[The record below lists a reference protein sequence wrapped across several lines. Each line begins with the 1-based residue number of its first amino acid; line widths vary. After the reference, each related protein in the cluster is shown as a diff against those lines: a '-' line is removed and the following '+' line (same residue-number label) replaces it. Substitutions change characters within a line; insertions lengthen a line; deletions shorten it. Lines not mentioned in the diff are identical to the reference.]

1 MIDWEEQQQWTV
13 GDIIRKMR
21 EEAKIGLEQLSRGLC
36 SVATLSRI
44 EAGEREMDLLLAWR
58 IFQRLGYKID
68 KYELYAT
75 EEELQQWE
83 QRSQMEELASRED
96 TERTGLCHSNVQAAV
111 GKRVEEKPLQRQFLA
126 YMQGLLDMQK
136 GDFQEAKELLE
147 SATEEIIPKGE
158 QTVGN
163 AALGEME
170 LEILNALSDI
180 YEHMGEVEKSE
191 KFREMLLEN
200 IGREKKRVTIYLE
213 LYTELFCKHAR
224 NMMETKG
231 SARTLNAAE
240 TCLQILQEE
249 KKTCCLPELLHIQ
262 AKCLEDLFQKKG
274 EVKEG
279 MLKSWQKAY
288 YIYRLYEKPEEAE
301 KIRKYSEEIYQWD
314 CII

>member
-75 EEELQQWE
+75 EEELQQWG
-83 QRSQMEELASRED
+83 QRRQMETLAVKGD
-96 TERTGLCHSNVQAAV
+96 TENLAFAIKDYRKQWGE
-111 GKRVEEKPLQRQFLA
+111 KVEENPLQRQFLK
-126 YMQGLLDMQK
+126 YMQGLLCMQE
-136 GDFQEAKELLE
+136 GYFQEAKELLE

-170 LEILNALSDI
+170 LEILNVLSDI

-191 KFREMLLEN
+191 KLREVLLEN

-224 NMMETKG
+224 DMIETKG
-231 SARTLNAAE
+231 SARTLKGAE
-240 TCLQILQEE
+240 ECLKIMQEE
-249 KKTCCLPELLHIQ
+249 MIQKT
-262 AKCLEDLFQKKG
+262 KRYQK
-274 EVKEG
+274 
-279 MLKSWQKAY
+279 
-288 YIYRLYEKPEEAE
+288 
-301 KIRKYSEEIYQWD
+301 
-314 CII
+314 

>member
-1 MIDWEEQQQWTV
+1 MIDWNEQQQWTV
-13 GDIIRKMR
+13 GDIVRRMR

-83 QRSQMEELASRED
+83 QRSQMEELVCRED
-96 TERTGLCHSNVQAAV
+96 TERLACAIQTYRQQW

-147 SATEEIIPKGE
+147 AAAEEIVPSLE
-158 QTVGN
+158 ETVGN

-170 LEILNALSDI
+170 LEILHALSDI

-200 IGREKKRVTIYLE
+200 IGREKKRVRIYLK

-274 EVKEG
+274 EVKEV

-301 KIRKYSEEIYQWD
+301 KIRKYLEEIYQWD

>member
-1 MIDWEEQQQWTV
+1 MIDWNEQQQWTV
-13 GDIIRKMR
+13 GDIVRRMR

-96 TERTGLCHSNVQAAV
+96 TERLDCAIQTYRQQW
-111 GKRVEEKPLQRQFLA
+111 GKRVEENPLQRQFLA
-126 YMQGLLDMQK
+126 YMQGLLDMQE
-136 GDFQEAKELLE
+136 GYFQEAKELLE
-147 SATEEIIPKGE
+147 AAAEEIVPSRE
-158 QTVGN
+158 QMVGN

-191 KFREMLLEN
+191 KLREMLLEN
-200 IGREKKRVTIYLE
+200 IGREKKRVKINLK

-240 TCLQILQEE
+240 TCLKILQEE

-274 EVKEG
+274 EAKEV

-288 YIYRLYEKPEEAE
+288 YIYRLYEKQEEAE
-301 KIRKYSEEIYQWD
+301 KIRKYLEEIYQWD

>member
-1 MIDWEEQQQWTV
+1 MIDWNEQQQWTV
-13 GDIIRKMR
+13 GDIVRRMR

-83 QRSQMEELASRED
+83 QRSQMEELAFREE
-96 TERTGLCHSNVQAAV
+96 TERLACAIQTYRQQW
-111 GKRVEEKPLQRQFLA
+111 GKRVEENPLQRQFLA

-147 SATEEIIPKGE
+147 AAAEEIVPSRE
-158 QTVGN
+158 QMVEN

-191 KFREMLLEN
+191 KLREMLLEN
-200 IGREKKRVTIYLE
+200 IGREKKRVKIYLK

-240 TCLQILQEE
+240 TCLKILQEE

-262 AKCLEDLFQKKG
+262 SKCLEDLFQKKG
-274 EVKEG
+274 EAKEV

-288 YIYRLYEKPEEAE
+288 YIYRLYEKQEEAE
-301 KIRKYSEEIYQWD
+301 KIRKYLEEIYQWD

>member
-1 MIDWEEQQQWTV
+1 MIDRNEQQQWTV
-13 GDIIRKMR
+13 GDIVRRMR

-83 QRSQMEELASRED
+83 QRSKMEELASRED
-96 TERTGLCHSNVQAAV
+96 TERLACAIQTYRQQW
-111 GKRVEEKPLQRQFLA
+111 GKRVEENPLQRQFLA

-136 GDFQEAKELLE
+136 EDFQEAKELLE
-147 SATEEIIPKGE
+147 AAAEEIVPSRE
-158 QTVGN
+158 QMVEN

-191 KFREMLLEN
+191 KLREMLLEN
-200 IGREKKRVTIYLE
+200 IGREKKRVKIYLK

-240 TCLQILQEE
+240 TCLKILQEE
-249 KKTCCLPELLHIQ
+249 KKTCCLPELLYIQ

-274 EVKEG
+274 KTKEV

-288 YIYRLYEKPEEAE
+288 YIYRLYEKQEEAE
-301 KIRKYSEEIYQWD
+301 KIRKYLEEIYQWD

>member
-1 MIDWEEQQQWTV
+1 MIDWNEQQQWTV
-13 GDIIRKMR
+13 GDIVRRMR

-44 EAGEREMDLLLAWR
+44 EAGEREMELLLAWR

-83 QRSQMEELASRED
+83 QRSQMEELVCRED
-96 TERTGLCHSNVQAAV
+96 TERLACAIQTYRQQW

-147 SATEEIIPKGE
+147 AAAEEIVPSRE
-158 QTVGN
+158 QMVGN

-200 IGREKKRVTIYLE
+200 IGREKKRVRIYLK

-288 YIYRLYEKPEEAE
+288 YIYRLYEKQEEAE
-301 KIRKYSEEIYQWD
+301 KIRKYLEEIYQWD

>member
-1 MIDWEEQQQWTV
+1 MIDWNEQQQWTV
-13 GDIIRKMR
+13 GDIVRRMR

-83 QRSQMEELASRED
+83 QRSQMEELAFRED
-96 TERTGLCHSNVQAAV
+96 TERLACAIQTYRQQW
-111 GKRVEEKPLQRQFLA
+111 GKRVEENPLQRQFLA

-147 SATEEIIPKGE
+147 AAAEEIVPSLE
-158 QTVGN
+158 ETVGN

-191 KFREMLLEN
+191 KLREMLLEN
-200 IGREKKRVTIYLE
+200 IGREKKRVKIYLK

-231 SARTLNAAE
+231 SVRTLNAAE

-274 EVKEG
+274 EVKEV

-288 YIYRLYEKPEEAE
+288 YIYRLYEKQEEAE
-301 KIRKYSEEIYQWD
+301 KIRKYLEETYQWD

>member
-1 MIDWEEQQQWTV
+1 MIDWNEQQQWTV
-13 GDIIRKMR
+13 GDIVRRMR
-21 EEAKIGLEQLSRGLC
+21 EEAKIGLEQISRGLC

-83 QRSQMEELASRED
+83 QRSQMEELAFRED
-96 TERTGLCHSNVQAAV
+96 TERLACAIQTYRQQW
-111 GKRVEEKPLQRQFLA
+111 GKRVEENPLQRQFLA

-147 SATEEIIPKGE
+147 AAAEEIVPSRE
-158 QTVGN
+158 QMVGN

-191 KFREMLLEN
+191 KLREMLLEN
-200 IGREKKRVTIYLE
+200 IGREKKRVKIYLK

-274 EVKEG
+274 ETKEV

-288 YIYRLYEKPEEAE
+288 YIYRLYEKQEEAE
-301 KIRKYSEEIYQWD
+301 KIRKYLEEIYQWD

>member
-1 MIDWEEQQQWTV
+1 MIDWNEQQQWTV
-13 GDIIRKMR
+13 GDIVRRMR

-44 EAGEREMDLLLAWR
+44 EAGGREMDLLLAWR

-96 TERTGLCHSNVQAAV
+96 TERLACAIQTYRQQW

-147 SATEEIIPKGE
+147 AAAEEIVPSRE
-158 QTVGN
+158 QMVGN

-200 IGREKKRVTIYLE
+200 IGREKKRVKIYLK

-231 SARTLNAAE
+231 SVRTLNAAE

-274 EVKEG
+274 ETKEV

-288 YIYRLYEKPEEAE
+288 YIYRLYEKQEEAE
-301 KIRKYSEEIYQWD
+301 KIRKYLEEIYQWD

>member
-1 MIDWEEQQQWTV
+1 MIDWNEQQQWTV
-13 GDIIRKMR
+13 GDIVRRMR

-83 QRSQMEELASRED
+83 QRSQMEELVCRED
-96 TERTGLCHSNVQAAV
+96 TERLACAIQTYRQQW

-147 SATEEIIPKGE
+147 AAAEEIVPSRE
-158 QTVGN
+158 QMVGN

-191 KFREMLLEN
+191 KLREMLLEN
-200 IGREKKRVTIYLE
+200 IGREKKRVKSYLK

-301 KIRKYSEEIYQWD
+301 KIRKYLEETYQWD

>member
-1 MIDWEEQQQWTV
+1 MIDWNEQQQWTV
-13 GDIIRKMR
+13 GDIVRRMR

-44 EAGEREMDLLLAWR
+44 EAGEREMELLLAWR

-83 QRSQMEELASRED
+83 QRSQMEELVCRED
-96 TERTGLCHSNVQAAV
+96 TERLACAIQTYRQQW
-111 GKRVEEKPLQRQFLA
+111 GKRVEENPLQRQFLA

-147 SATEEIIPKGE
+147 AAAEEIVPSRE
-158 QTVGN
+158 QMVGN

-191 KFREMLLEN
+191 KLREMLLEN
-200 IGREKKRVTIYLE
+200 IGREKKRVKSYLK

-231 SARTLNAAE
+231 SVRTLNAAE

-274 EVKEG
+274 EVKEV

-288 YIYRLYEKPEEAE
+288 YIYRLYEKQEEAE
-301 KIRKYSEEIYQWD
+301 KIRKYLEETYQWD

>member
-1 MIDWEEQQQWTV
+1 MIDWNEQQQWTV
-13 GDIIRKMR
+13 GDIVRRMR
-21 EEAKIGLEQLSRGLC
+21 EEAKIGLEKLSRGLC

-96 TERTGLCHSNVQAAV
+96 TERLACAIQTYRQQW
-111 GKRVEEKPLQRQFLA
+111 GKRVEENPLQRQFLA

-147 SATEEIIPKGE
+147 AAAEEIVPSRE
-158 QTVGN
+158 QMVGN

-170 LEILNALSDI
+170 LEILHALSDI

-200 IGREKKRVTIYLE
+200 IGREKKRVKIYLK

-231 SARTLNAAE
+231 SVRTLNAAE

-274 EVKEG
+274 ETKEV

-301 KIRKYSEEIYQWD
+301 KIRKYLEEIYQWD

>member
-1 MIDWEEQQQWTV
+1 MIDWNEQQQWTV
-13 GDIIRKMR
+13 GDIVRRMR

-96 TERTGLCHSNVQAAV
+96 TERLACAIQTYRQQW

-147 SATEEIIPKGE
+147 AAAEEIVPSWE
-158 QTVGN
+158 QMVGN

-200 IGREKKRVTIYLE
+200 IGREKKRVKIYLK

-231 SARTLNAAE
+231 SVRTLNAAE

-249 KKTCCLPELLHIQ
+249 KKTCCFPELLHIQ

-288 YIYRLYEKPEEAE
+288 YIYRLYEKQEEAE
-301 KIRKYSEEIYQWD
+301 KIRKYLEEIYQWD

>member
-1 MIDWEEQQQWTV
+1 MIDWNEQQQWTV
-13 GDIIRKMR
+13 GDIVRRMR

-96 TERTGLCHSNVQAAV
+96 TERLACAIQTYRQQW
-111 GKRVEEKPLQRQFLA
+111 GKRVEENPLQRQFLA

-147 SATEEIIPKGE
+147 AAAEEIVPSRE
-158 QTVGN
+158 QMVGN

-191 KFREMLLEN
+191 KLREMLLEN
-200 IGREKKRVTIYLE
+200 IGREKKRVKIYLK

-240 TCLQILQEE
+240 TCLKILQEE
-249 KKTCCLPELLHIQ
+249 KKTCCLLELLHIQ

-274 EVKEG
+274 EAKEV

-301 KIRKYSEEIYQWD
+301 KIRKYLEETYQWD

>member
-1 MIDWEEQQQWTV
+1 MIDWNEQQQWTV
-13 GDIIRKMR
+13 GDIVRRMR
-21 EEAKIGLEQLSRGLC
+21 EETKIGLEQISRGLC

-83 QRSQMEELASRED
+83 QRSQMEELAFRED
-96 TERTGLCHSNVQAAV
+96 TERLACAIQTYRQQW
-111 GKRVEEKPLQRQFLA
+111 GKRVEENPLQRQFLA

-147 SATEEIIPKGE
+147 AAAEEIVPSRE
-158 QTVGN
+158 QMVGN

-191 KFREMLLEN
+191 KLREMLLEN
-200 IGREKKRVTIYLE
+200 IGREKKRVKIYLK

-240 TCLQILQEE
+240 TCLKILQEE

-274 EVKEG
+274 ETKEV

-288 YIYRLYEKPEEAE
+288 YIYRLYEKQEEAE
-301 KIRKYSEEIYQWD
+301 KIRKYLEEIYQWD

>member
-1 MIDWEEQQQWTV
+1 MIDWNEQQQWTV
-13 GDIIRKMR
+13 GDIVRRMR

-36 SVATLSRI
+36 SVVTLSRI
-44 EAGEREMDLLLAWR
+44 EAGEREMELLLAWR

-96 TERTGLCHSNVQAAV
+96 TERLACAIQTYRQQW
-111 GKRVEEKPLQRQFLA
+111 GKRVEENPLQRQFLA

-147 SATEEIIPKGE
+147 AAAEEIVPSRE
-158 QTVGN
+158 QMVGN

-191 KFREMLLEN
+191 KLREMLLEN
-200 IGREKKRVTIYLE
+200 IGREKKRVKIYLK

-240 TCLQILQEE
+240 TCLKILQEE

-274 EVKEG
+274 EAKEV

-288 YIYRLYEKPEEAE
+288 YIYRLYEKQEEAE
-301 KIRKYSEEIYQWD
+301 KIRKYLEETYQWD

>member
-1 MIDWEEQQQWTV
+1 ME
-13 GDIIRKMR
+13 
-21 EEAKIGLEQLSRGLC
+21 
-36 SVATLSRI
+36 
-44 EAGEREMDLLLAWR
+44 LLLAWR

-83 QRSQMEELASRED
+83 QRSKMEELAFRED
-96 TERTGLCHSNVQAAV
+96 TERLACAIQTYRQQW
-111 GKRVEEKPLQRQFLA
+111 GKRVEENPLQRQFLA

-136 GDFQEAKELLE
+136 EDFQEAKELLE
-147 SATEEIIPKGE
+147 AAAEEIVPSRE
-158 QTVGN
+158 QMVEN

-191 KFREMLLEN
+191 KLREMLLEN
-200 IGREKKRVTIYLE
+200 IGREKKRVKSYLK

-240 TCLQILQEE
+240 TCLKILQEE

-274 EVKEG
+274 EAKEVI
-279 MLKSWQKAY
+279 LKSWQKAY

-301 KIRKYSEEIYQWD
+301 KIRKYLEETYQWD

>member
-1 MIDWEEQQQWTV
+1 MIDWNEQQQWTV
-13 GDIIRKMR
+13 GDIVRRMR

-44 EAGEREMDLLLAWR
+44 EAGEREMELLLAWR

-83 QRSQMEELASRED
+83 QRSQMEELVCRED
-96 TERTGLCHSNVQAAV
+96 TERLACAIQTYRQQW
-111 GKRVEEKPLQRQFLA
+111 GKRVEENPLQRQFLA

-147 SATEEIIPKGE
+147 AAAEEIVPSLE
-158 QTVGN
+158 ETVGN
-163 AALGEME
+163 AALG
-170 LEILNALSDI
+170 
-180 YEHMGEVEKSE
+180 
-191 KFREMLLEN
+191 EMLLEN
-200 IGREKKRVTIYLE
+200 IGREKKRVKSYLK
-213 LYTELFCKHAR
+213 LYTEFFCKHAR

-274 EVKEG
+274 EVKEV

-288 YIYRLYEKPEEAE
+288 YIYRLYEKQEEAE
-301 KIRKYSEEIYQWD
+301 KIRKYLEETYQWD

>member
-1 MIDWEEQQQWTV
+1 MIDWNEQQQWTV
-13 GDIIRKMR
+13 GDIVRRMR

-44 EAGEREMDLLLAWR
+44 EAGEREMELLLAWR

-83 QRSQMEELASRED
+83 QRSQMEELVCRED
-96 TERTGLCHSNVQAAV
+96 TERLACAIQTYRQQW
-111 GKRVEEKPLQRQFLA
+111 GKRVEENPLQRQFLA

-147 SATEEIIPKGE
+147 AAAEEIVPSLE
-158 QTVGN
+158 ETVGN

-191 KFREMLLEN
+191 KLREMLLEN
-200 IGREKKRVTIYLE
+200 IGREKKRVKSYLK

-231 SARTLNAAE
+231 SVRTLNAAE

-288 YIYRLYEKPEEAE
+288 YIYRLYEKQEEAE
-301 KIRKYSEEIYQWD
+301 KIRKYLEEIYQWD

>member
-1 MIDWEEQQQWTV
+1 
-13 GDIIRKMR
+13 MR

-83 QRSQMEELASRED
+83 QRSQMEDLAE
-96 TERTGLCHSNVQAAV
+96 
-111 GKRVEEKPLQRQFLA
+111 
-126 YMQGLLDMQK
+126 K
-136 GDFQEAKELLE
+136 GDIKNLAFAIQKYRKQWEAKESLE
-147 SATEEIIPKGE
+147 SAAEEIISKRE
-158 QTVGN
+158 QTVGK
-163 AALGEME
+163 APLGEME
-170 LEILNALSDI
+170 LEIFNALSDI
-180 YEHMGEVEKSE
+180 YEHMGEIEKSE
-191 KFREMLLEN
+191 KLREMLLEN
-200 IGREKKRVTIYLE
+200 IGREKKRVKIYLK

-240 TCLQILQEE
+240 ECLKILKEE

-262 AKCLEDLFQKKG
+262 AKCLEDLFQKRG
-274 EVKEG
+274 EAKEI

-288 YIYRLYEKPEEAE
+288 YIYRLYEKQEEAE
-301 KIRKYSEEIYQWD
+301 KIRKYLEEIYQWD

>member
-1 MIDWEEQQQWTV
+1 MIDWNEQQQWTV
-13 GDIIRKMR
+13 GDIVRRMR

-44 EAGEREMDLLLAWR
+44 EAGEREMELLLAWR

-75 EEELQQWE
+75 EEGLQQWE
-83 QRSQMEELASRED
+83 QRSQMEELAFRED
-96 TERTGLCHSNVQAAV
+96 TERLACAIQTYRQQWGE
-111 GKRVEEKPLQRQFLA
+111 KVEKNPLQRQFLA
-126 YMQGLLDMQK
+126 YMQGFLCMQE

-147 SATEEIIPKGE
+147 AAAEEIVPSLE
-158 QTVGN
+158 ETVGN

-170 LEILNALSDI
+170 LEILNVLSDI

-191 KFREMLLEN
+191 KLREVLLEN

-224 NMMETKG
+224 DMIETKG

-240 TCLQILQEE
+240 TCLKILQEE

-262 AKCLEDLFQKKG
+262 AKCLERFFSEKG
-274 EVKEG
+274 GNKGGYVEKLAKG
-279 MLKSWQKAY
+279 
-288 YIYRLYEKPEEAE
+288 ILYLPLV
-301 KIRKYSEEIYQWD
+301 
-314 CII
+314 

>member
-1 MIDWEEQQQWTV
+1 MIDWNEQQQWTV
-13 GDIIRKMR
+13 GDIVRRMR

-83 QRSQMEELASRED
+83 QRSQMEELAFRED
-96 TERTGLCHSNVQAAV
+96 TERLACAIQTYRQQW
-111 GKRVEEKPLQRQFLA
+111 GKRVEENPLQRQFLA

-147 SATEEIIPKGE
+147 AAAEEIVPSRE
-158 QTVGN
+158 QMVGN

-200 IGREKKRVTIYLE
+200 IGREKKRVKIYLK
-213 LYTELFCKHAR
+213 LYTELFCKQAR

-274 EVKEG
+274 EVKEV

-288 YIYRLYEKPEEAE
+288 YIYRLYEKQEEAE
-301 KIRKYSEEIYQWD
+301 KIRKYLEETYQWD

>member
-1 MIDWEEQQQWTV
+1 MIDWNEQQQWTV
-13 GDIIRKMR
+13 GDIVRRMR

-83 QRSQMEELASRED
+83 QRSQMEELVCRED
-96 TERTGLCHSNVQAAV
+96 TERLACAIQTYRQQW
-111 GKRVEEKPLQRQFLA
+111 GKRVEENPLQRQFLA

-147 SATEEIIPKGE
+147 AAAEEIVPSRE
-158 QTVGN
+158 QMVGN

-200 IGREKKRVTIYLE
+200 IGREKKRVRIYLK

-231 SARTLNAAE
+231 SVRTLNAAE

-274 EVKEG
+274 EVKEV

-288 YIYRLYEKPEEAE
+288 YIYRLYEKQEEAE
-301 KIRKYSEEIYQWD
+301 KIRKYLEETYQWD

>member
-1 MIDWEEQQQWTV
+1 MIDWNEQQQWTV
-13 GDIIRKMR
+13 GDIVRRMR

-44 EAGEREMDLLLAWR
+44 EAGEREMELLLALR

-83 QRSQMEELASRED
+83 QRSKMEELASRED
-96 TERTGLCHSNVQAAV
+96 TERLACAIQTYRQQW

-147 SATEEIIPKGE
+147 AAAEEIVPSRE
-158 QTVGN
+158 QMVGN

-200 IGREKKRVTIYLE
+200 IGREKKRVKIYLK

-231 SARTLNAAE
+231 SVRTLNAAE

-274 EVKEG
+274 GVKEG

-288 YIYRLYEKPEEAE
+288 YIYRLYEKQEEAE
-301 KIRKYSEEIYQWD
+301 KIRKYLEEIYQWD

>member
-1 MIDWEEQQQWTV
+1 MIDWNEQQQWTV
-13 GDIIRKMR
+13 GDIVRRMR

-44 EAGEREMDLLLAWR
+44 EAGEREMELLLAWR

-83 QRSQMEELASRED
+83 QRSQMEELAFRED
-96 TERTGLCHSNVQAAV
+96 TERLACAIQTYRQQW
-111 GKRVEEKPLQRQFLA
+111 GKRVEENPLQRQFLA

-147 SATEEIIPKGE
+147 AAAEEIVPSRE
-158 QTVGN
+158 QMVGN

-191 KFREMLLEN
+191 KLREMLLEN
-200 IGREKKRVTIYLE
+200 IGREKKRVKIYLK

-231 SARTLNAAE
+231 SVRTLNAAE

-274 EVKEG
+274 ETKEV

-301 KIRKYSEEIYQWD
+301 KIRKYLEEIYQWD

>member
-1 MIDWEEQQQWTV
+1 MLDWNEQQQWTV
-13 GDIIRKMR
+13 GDIVRRMR

-96 TERTGLCHSNVQAAV
+96 TERLACAIQTYRQQW
-111 GKRVEEKPLQRQFLA
+111 GKRVEENPLQRQFLA

-147 SATEEIIPKGE
+147 AAAEEIVPSRE
-158 QTVGN
+158 QMVGN

-191 KFREMLLEN
+191 KLREMLLEN
-200 IGREKKRVTIYLE
+200 IGREKKRVKIYLK
-213 LYTELFCKHAR
+213 LYTELFCKHAG
-224 NMMETKG
+224 NMMERKG
-231 SARTLNAAE
+231 SARTLNTAE

-262 AKCLEDLFQKKG
+262 AKCLEDLFLEKG
-274 EVKEG
+274 EAKEV
-279 MLKSWQKAY
+279 MLKSWQKVY
-288 YIYRLYEKPEEAE
+288 YIYRLYEKQEEAE
-301 KIRKYSEEIYQWD
+301 KIRKYLEEIYQWD

>member
-1 MIDWEEQQQWTV
+1 MIDWNEQQQWTV
-13 GDIIRKMR
+13 GDIVRRMR

-44 EAGEREMDLLLAWR
+44 EAGEREMELLLAWR

-83 QRSQMEELASRED
+83 QRSQMEELVCRED
-96 TERTGLCHSNVQAAV
+96 TERLACAIQTYRQQW
-111 GKRVEEKPLQRQFLA
+111 GKRVEENPLQRQFLA

-147 SATEEIIPKGE
+147 AAAEEIVPSLE
-158 QTVGN
+158 ETVGN

-191 KFREMLLEN
+191 KLREMLLEN
-200 IGREKKRVTIYLE
+200 IGREKKRVKSYLK

-231 SARTLNAAE
+231 SVRTLNAAE

-274 EVKEG
+274 EAKEV

-288 YIYRLYEKPEEAE
+288 YIYRLYEKQEEAE
-301 KIRKYSEEIYQWD
+301 KIRKYLEETYQWD

>member
-1 MIDWEEQQQWTV
+1 ME
-13 GDIIRKMR
+13 
-21 EEAKIGLEQLSRGLC
+21 
-36 SVATLSRI
+36 
-44 EAGEREMDLLLAWR
+44 LLLAWR

-83 QRSQMEELASRED
+83 QRSQMEELASKED
-96 TERTGLCHSNVQAAV
+96 TERLACAIQTYRQQW
-111 GKRVEEKPLQRQFLA
+111 GKRVEENPLQRQFLA

-147 SATEEIIPKGE
+147 AAAEEIVPSRE
-158 QTVGN
+158 QMVGN

-170 LEILNALSDI
+170 LEILHALSDI

-191 KFREMLLEN
+191 KLREMLLEN
-200 IGREKKRVTIYLE
+200 IGREKKRVKSYLK

-231 SARTLNAAE
+231 SVRTLNAAE

-274 EVKEG
+274 EVKEV

-288 YIYRLYEKPEEAE
+288 YIYRLYEKQEEAE
-301 KIRKYSEEIYQWD
+301 KIRKYLEETYQWD

>member
-1 MIDWEEQQQWTV
+1 MIDRNEQQQWTV
-13 GDIIRKMR
+13 GDIVRRMR

-83 QRSQMEELASRED
+83 QRSKMEELASRED
-96 TERTGLCHSNVQAAV
+96 TERLACAIQTYRQQW
-111 GKRVEEKPLQRQFLA
+111 GKRVEENPLQRQFLA

-136 GDFQEAKELLE
+136 EDFQEAKELLE
-147 SATEEIIPKGE
+147 AAAEEIVPSRE
-158 QTVGN
+158 QMVEN

-191 KFREMLLEN
+191 KLREMLLEN
-200 IGREKKRVTIYLE
+200 IGREKKRVKIYLK

-240 TCLQILQEE
+240 TCLKILQEE

-274 EVKEG
+274 ETKEV

-288 YIYRLYEKPEEAE
+288 YIYRLYEKQEEAE
-301 KIRKYSEEIYQWD
+301 KIRKYLEEIYQWD

>member
-1 MIDWEEQQQWTV
+1 MIDWNEQQQWTV
-13 GDIIRKMR
+13 GDIVRRMR

-44 EAGEREMDLLLAWR
+44 EAGEREMELLLAWR

-75 EEELQQWE
+75 EEGLQQWE
-83 QRSQMEELASRED
+83 QRSQMEELAFRED
-96 TERTGLCHSNVQAAV
+96 TERLACAIQTYRQQWGE
-111 GKRVEEKPLQRQFLA
+111 KVEKNPLQRQFLA
-126 YMQGLLDMQK
+126 YMQGFLCMQE

-147 SATEEIIPKGE
+147 AAAEEIVPSLE
-158 QTVGN
+158 ETVGN

-170 LEILNALSDI
+170 LEILHALSDI

-191 KFREMLLEN
+191 KLREMLLEN
-200 IGREKKRVTIYLE
+200 IGREKKRVKIYLK

-240 TCLQILQEE
+240 TCLKILQEE

-274 EVKEG
+274 ETKEV

-288 YIYRLYEKPEEAE
+288 YIYRLYEKQEEAE
-301 KIRKYSEEIYQWD
+301 KIRKYLEETYQWD

>member
-1 MIDWEEQQQWTV
+1 MIDWNEQQQWTV
-13 GDIIRKMR
+13 GDIVRRMR

-96 TERTGLCHSNVQAAV
+96 TERLACAIQTYRQQW

-147 SATEEIIPKGE
+147 AAAEEIVPSRE
-158 QTVGN
+158 QMVGN

-200 IGREKKRVTIYLE
+200 IGREKKRVKIYLK

-231 SARTLNAAE
+231 SVRTLNAAE

-274 EVKEG
+274 EVKEV

-288 YIYRLYEKPEEAE
+288 YIYRLYEKQEEAE
-301 KIRKYSEEIYQWD
+301 KIRKYLEEIYQWD

>member
-1 MIDWEEQQQWTV
+1 MIDWNEQQQWTV
-13 GDIIRKMR
+13 GDIVRRMR

-44 EAGEREMDLLLAWR
+44 EAGEREMELLLAWR

-83 QRSQMEELASRED
+83 QRSQMEELACRED
-96 TERTGLCHSNVQAAV
+96 TERLACAIQTYRQQWGE
-111 GKRVEEKPLQRQFLA
+111 KVEENPLQRQFLA
-126 YMQGLLDMQK
+126 YMQGLLGMQE

-147 SATEEIIPKGE
+147 AAAEEIVPSLEEI
-158 QTVGN
+158 VGN

-191 KFREMLLEN
+191 KLREMLLEN
-200 IGREKKRVTIYLE
+200 IGREKKRVKIYLK

-262 AKCLEDLFQKKG
+262 AKCLEDLFQKKWETK
-274 EVKEG
+274 EV

-288 YIYRLYEKPEEAE
+288 YIYRLYEKQEEAE
-301 KIRKYSEEIYQWD
+301 KIRKYLEEIYQWD

>member
-1 MIDWEEQQQWTV
+1 MIDWNEQQQWTV
-13 GDIIRKMR
+13 GDIVRRMR

-96 TERTGLCHSNVQAAV
+96 TERLACAIQTYRQQW

-147 SATEEIIPKGE
+147 AAAEEIVPSRE
-158 QTVGN
+158 QMVGN

-200 IGREKKRVTIYLE
+200 IGREKKRVRIYLK

-231 SARTLNAAE
+231 SVRTLNAAE

-274 EVKEG
+274 ETKEV

-288 YIYRLYEKPEEAE
+288 YIYRLYEKQEEAE
-301 KIRKYSEEIYQWD
+301 KIRKYLEEIYQWD

>member
-1 MIDWEEQQQWTV
+1 MIDWNEQQQWTV
-13 GDIIRKMR
+13 GDIVRRMR

-44 EAGEREMDLLLAWR
+44 EAGEREMELLLAWR

-83 QRSQMEELASRED
+83 QRSQMEELVCRED
-96 TERTGLCHSNVQAAV
+96 TERLACAIQTYRQQWGE
-111 GKRVEEKPLQRQFLA
+111 KVEKNPLQRQFLA

-147 SATEEIIPKGE
+147 AAAEEIVPSLE
-158 QTVGN
+158 ETVGN

-170 LEILNALSDI
+170 LEILHALSDI

-191 KFREMLLEN
+191 KLREMLLEN
-200 IGREKKRVTIYLE
+200 IGREKKRVKIYLK

-240 TCLQILQEE
+240 TCLKILQEE

-274 EVKEG
+274 ETKEV

-288 YIYRLYEKPEEAE
+288 YIYRLYEKQEEAE
-301 KIRKYSEEIYQWD
+301 KIRKYLEETYQWD

>member
-1 MIDWEEQQQWTV
+1 MIDWNEQQQWPV
-13 GDIIRKMR
+13 GDIVRRMR

-58 IFQRLGYKID
+58 IFRRLGYKID

-96 TERTGLCHSNVQAAV
+96 TERLACAIQTYRQQW
-111 GKRVEEKPLQRQFLA
+111 GKRVEENPLQRQFLA

-147 SATEEIIPKGE
+147 AAAEEIVPSRE
-158 QTVGN
+158 QMVGN

-191 KFREMLLEN
+191 KLREMLLEN
-200 IGREKKRVTIYLE
+200 IGREKKRVKIYLK

-231 SARTLNAAE
+231 SVRTLNAAE

-288 YIYRLYEKPEEAE
+288 YIYRLYEKQEEAE
-301 KIRKYSEEIYQWD
+301 KIRKYLEEIYQWD

>member
-1 MIDWEEQQQWTV
+1 MIDWNEQQQWTV
-13 GDIIRKMR
+13 GNIVRRMR

-96 TERTGLCHSNVQAAV
+96 TERLACAIQTYRQQW
-111 GKRVEEKPLQRQFLA
+111 GKRVEENPLQRQFLA

-147 SATEEIIPKGE
+147 AAAEEIVPSRE
-158 QTVGN
+158 QMVGN

-191 KFREMLLEN
+191 KLREMLLEN
-200 IGREKKRVTIYLE
+200 IGREKKRVKIYLK
-213 LYTELFCKHAR
+213 LYTEFFCKHAR

-240 TCLQILQEE
+240 TCLKILQEE

-274 EVKEG
+274 ETKEV

-301 KIRKYSEEIYQWD
+301 KIRKYLEETYQWD